1 MTNNDKWYDA
11 YTIVCIKKYET
22 LNVGSSYKV
31 EGRGSLQYNHAAGA
45 KGKTGWGVCI
55 THENMVTT
63 YNKGFRDYFPF
74 LEIFWKIDYYLT
86 LDELNEYFITND
98 EHYTIMIRDEKLNS
112 LLE

>member
-31 EGRGSLQYNHAAGA
+31 EGRGSLQYNHAAVP

-63 YNKGFRDYFPF
+63 YNKGFRVD
-74 LEIFWKIDYYLT
+74 KIDYYLT

>member
-1 MTNNDKWYDA
+1 MTNNDKWYDV

-55 THENMVTT
+55 THEN
-63 YNKGFRDYFPF
+63 NKGFRVD
-74 LEIFWKIDYYLT
+74 KIDYYLT

>member
-1 MTNNDKWYDA
+1 MVNNDKWYDA

-31 EGRGSLQYNHAAGA
+31 EGRGSLQYNHAAVA
-45 KGKTGWGVCI
+45 EGKTGWGVCI

-63 YNKGFRDYFPF
+63 YYKGFRVD
-74 LEIFWKIDYYLT
+74 KIDYYLT
-86 LDELNEYFITND
+86 LDELNEYFITD
-98 EHYTIMIRDEKLNS
+98 EEYFTIWQREEKLKS

>member
-45 KGKTGWGVCI
+45 KGKTGWVF
-55 THENMVTT
+55 V
-63 YNKGFRDYFPF
+63 
-74 LEIFWKIDYYLT
+74 
-86 LDELNEYFITND
+86 
-98 EHYTIMIRDEKLNS
+98 
-112 LLE
+112 

>member
-1 MTNNDKWYDA
+1 MTNNDKWYDT

-31 EGRGSLQYNHAAGA
+31 EGSGSLQYNHAAGA
-45 KGKTGWGVCI
+45 KDKTGWGVCI

-63 YNKGFRDYFPF
+63 YNKGFRVD
-74 LEIFWKIDYYLT
+74 KIDYYLT

>member
-63 YNKGFRDYFPF
+63 YNKGFRVD
-74 LEIFWKIDYYLT
+74 KIDYYLT

-98 EHYTIMIRDEKLNS
+98 EHYTIMIRDDKLNS

>member
-31 EGRGSLQYNHAAGA
+31 EGSGSLQYNHAAGA

-63 YNKGFRDYFPF
+63 YNKGFRVD
-74 LEIFWKIDYYLT
+74 KIDYYLT

>member
-31 EGRGSLQYNHAAGA
+31 EGSGSLQYNHAAGA

-63 YNKGFRDYFPF
+63 YNKGFRVD
-74 LEIFWKIDYYLT
+74 KIDYYLT

-98 EHYTIMIRDEKLNS
+98 EHYTIMIRDDKLNS

>member
-63 YNKGFRDYFPF
+63 YNKVFRVD
-74 LEIFWKIDYYLT
+74 KIDYYLT

>member
-1 MTNNDKWYDA
+1 MSNNDKWYDA

-63 YNKGFRDYFPF
+63 YNKGFRVD
-74 LEIFWKIDYYLT
+74 KIDYYLT

-98 EHYTIMIRDEKLNS
+98 EHYTIMIRDDKLNS